1 MLAWLKTLFWG
12 ILAPL
17 AILIKGGLFSY
28 MIAVLV
34 LTLVYVE
41 WLKRNDDTMR
51 LLVIQAVLVV
61 LFILISSAILL
72 LGGSLALLSQK
83 KNPNFFANLSLYLCV
98 ASMINIAPRLAQD
111 QKSWF
116 NKNANI
122 AMSIIDMQKNKSA
135 YFKTNTIKCLLFY
148 F

>member
-72 LGGSLALLSQK
+72 LGGSLALLS
-83 KNPNFFANLSLYLCV
+83 
-98 ASMINIAPRLAQD
+98 
-111 QKSWF
+111 
-116 NKNANI
+116 
-122 AMSIIDMQKNKSA
+122 
-135 YFKTNTIKCLLFY
+135 
-148 F
+148 